1 MSICLY
7 VCVCGLKWTGMDLCI
22 IILLCSI
29 IFVLCVFF
37 FSFCFKF
44 SALLHIFSQVIGY
57 FSKRVMYNVLVRTIT
72 KYEYL
77 LHRQWFFQLE
87 NSEIEFGLQCMTTVC
102 SAWQFYRTHLET
114 NENHCQMCISI
125 SPIGLFF
132 GCSSNPI
139 SRGNFKHSLRVLLN
153 LLLKSNLF
161 LFHNWV
167 IFIGIIC
174 ESTQVFFL
182 QNFLSLLSTFFFS
195 TEVRRRSNFRG
206 KNIDS
211 RFW

>member
-1 MSICLY
+1 MNIYYTDNDFSNLKIRKSNL
-7 VCVCGLKWTGMDLCI
+7 VCI
-22 IILLCSI
+22 
-29 IFVLCVFF
+29 
-37 FSFCFKF
+37 
-44 SALLHIFSQVIGY
+44 
-57 FSKRVMYNVLVRTIT
+57 
-72 KYEYL
+72 
-77 LHRQWFFQLE
+77 
-87 NSEIEFGLQCMTTVC
+87 VC

-182 QNFLSLLSTFFFS
+182 QNFLSLLSTFFFQLKS
-195 TEVRRRSNFRG
+195 GGGRIFVEKILILDFG
-206 KNIDS
+206 KQKIIRLNNKQ
-211 RFW
+211 